1 MTLKKIVCLITVL
14 IMTASS
20 LVGCGGNKDNGA
32 KKEELKI
39 AMVTSVGGVT
49 DGSFN
54 QSAWEGLQKAEKDLG
69 IKASYIES
77 KQEADYVT
85 NLEQAVDNN
94 NDLILATGFPMQ
106 QALLEAAKNYPEQKF
121 AIVDVDYGEET
132 PDNVTCISFNEEQ
145 SGYVVGLVA
154 GKMTKTNKVGFVGGM
169 NNVVI
174 KKFQVGYEAGVK
186 EANSNA
192 KVLVQYVNSFADQA
206 KGKSIANQM
215 YNNNADILFS
225 CAGDS
230 GLGVLECAKE
240 TGKYAIGVDRDQ
252 NNIAPDNILTSAMKK
267 VNEGV
272 YTVVENLK
280 DGKLDGGKT
289 LVFGLKEEGIG
300 LAPSTDKNVPKDV
313 IDYVNSKIEKIIS
326 GEIVVP
332 NK

>member
-1 MTLKKIVCLITVL
+1 MTLKKFVCLIMGL
-14 IMTASS
+14 IITASS
-20 LVGCGGNKDNGA
+20 LVGCGGNENNAAKDDA
-32 KKEELKI
+32 LKVT
-39 AMVTSVGGVT
+39 MVTSVGGVT

-85 NLEQAVDNN
+85 NLEQAVDENS
-94 NDLILATGFPMQ
+94 DLILATGFPMQ
-106 QALLEAAKNYPEQKF
+106 QALLEAAKNYPDQKF
-121 AIVDVDYGEET
+121 AIVDVDYGDET

-169 NNVVI
+169 DNVVI

-186 EANSNA
+186 AANPDA
-192 KVLVQYVNSFADQA
+192 KVLSQYVNSFADQA
-206 KGKSIANQM
+206 KGKSIATQM
-215 YNNNADILFS
+215 YNNGADIIFA

-252 NNIAPDNILTSAMKK
+252 NEIAPENILTSAMKK

-272 YTVVENLK
+272 YAVVKDLK
-280 DGKLDGGKT
+280 DGKFDGGKT

-300 LAPSTDKNVPKDV
+300 LAPSTDKNVPQDV
-313 IDYVNSKIEKIIS
+313 IDYVNEQIEKIIS

>member
-32 KKEELKI
+32 KKEDLKI

-106 QALLEAAKNYPEQKF
+106 KALLEAAKNYPEQKF

-215 YNNNADILFS
+215 YNNNADILFA

>member
-32 KKEELKI
+32 KKEDLKI

-215 YNNNADILFS
+215 YNNKADILFA

>member
-1 MTLKKIVCLITVL
+1 MTLKKIICLMTVL

-20 LVGCGGNKDNGA
+20 LVGCGGNKDNAA
-32 KKEELKI
+32 KDDALKVT
-39 AMVTSVGGVT
+39 MVTSVGGVT

-69 IKASYIES
+69 IKANYIES

-85 NLEQAVDNN
+85 NLEQAVDGDS
-94 NDLILATGFPMQ
+94 DLILATGFPMQ
-106 QALLEAAKNYPEQKF
+106 QALLDAAKNYPDQKF
-121 AIVDVDYGEET
+121 AIVDVDYGDET

-154 GKMTKTNKVGFVGGM
+154 GRMTKTNKVGFVGGM
-169 NNVVI
+169 DNVVI
-174 KKFQVGYEAGVK
+174 KKFEAGYKAGVK
-186 EANSNA
+186 EANPNA
-192 KVLVQYVNSFADQA
+192 EVLVQYVNSFADQA
-206 KGKSIANQM
+206 KGKSIATQM
-215 YNNNADILFS
+215 YNNGADIIFA

-252 NNIAPDNILTSAMKK
+252 NDIAPENILTSAMKK

-272 YTVVENLK
+272 YQVVKNLK
-280 DGKLDGGKT
+280 DGKFEGGKT

-300 LAPSTDKNVPKDV
+300 LAPSTDKNVPQDV
-313 IDYVNSKIEKIIS
+313 IDYVNEQAEKIIS

>member
-1 MTLKKIVCLITVL
+1 MTLKKFTCLIAILMMTV
-14 IMTASS
+14 SS
-20 LVGCGGNKDNGA
+20 LVGCGANKDNA
-32 KKEELKI
+32 SEDTLKI

-69 IKASYIES
+69 IKANYIES

-85 NLEQAVDNN
+85 NLEQAVDDE

-106 QALLEAAKNYPEQKF
+106 QALLDAAKNYPDQKF
-121 AIVDVDYGEET
+121 AIVDVDYGDET
-132 PDNVTCISFNEEQ
+132 PDNVICISFNEEQ

-174 KKFQVGYEAGVK
+174 KKFEAGYKAGVK
-186 EANSNA
+186 AANPDA
-192 KVLVQYVNSFADQA
+192 DVLVQYVNSFADQA
-206 KGKSIANQM
+206 KGKSIATQM
-215 YNNNADILFS
+215 YNNNADVIFA

-252 NNIAPDNILTSAMKK
+252 NDIAPDNILTSAMKK

-272 YTVVENLK
+272 YTVAENLK
-280 DGKLDGGKT
+280 GGTFNGGET

-300 LAPSTDKNVPKDV
+300 LAPSTDKNVPQDV
-313 IDYVNSKIEKIIS
+313 IDYVNKQIEKIIS
-326 GEIVVP
+326 GEIIVP

>member
-1 MTLKKIVCLITVL
+1 MTLKKIVSLITVL
-14 IMTASS
+14 IVTAYS
-20 LVGCGGNKDNGA
+20 LVGCGGNKENAGNNNS
-32 KKEELKI
+32 LKVT
-39 AMVTSVGGVT
+39 MVTSVGGVT

-69 IKASYIES
+69 IKANYIES

-85 NLEQAVDNN
+85 NLEQAVDGDS
-94 NDLILATGFPMQ
+94 DLILATGFPMQ
-106 QALLEAAKNYPEQKF
+106 QALLDAAKNYPDQKF
-121 AIVDVDYGEET
+121 AIVDVDYGDET

-169 NNVVI
+169 DNVVI
-174 KKFQVGYEAGVK
+174 KKFEAGYKAGVK
-186 EANSNA
+186 AANSNA
-192 KVLVQYVNSFADQA
+192 EVLVQYVNSFADQA
-206 KGKSIANQM
+206 KGKSIATQM
-215 YNNNADILFS
+215 YNNGADIIFA

-252 NNIAPDNILTSAMKK
+252 NDIAPDNILTSAMKK

-272 YTVVENLK
+272 YKVVENLK
-280 DGKLDGGKT
+280 DGTFDGGKT

-300 LAPSTDKNVPKDV
+300 LAPSTDKNVPQDV
-313 IDYVNSKIEKIIS
+313 IDYVNEQIEKIIS
-326 GEIVVP
+326 GEIIVP

>member
-1 MTLKKIVCLITVL
+1 MTLKKIVCLMMVFVIS
-14 IMTASS
+14 IFS
-20 LVGCGGNKDNGA
+20 LVGCTGNKDNTA
-32 KKEELKI
+32 NDVLKVT
-39 AMVTSVGGVT
+39 MVTSVGGVT

-69 IKASYIES
+69 IKANYIES

-85 NLEQAVDNN
+85 NLEQAVDENS
-94 NDLILATGFPMQ
+94 DLILATGFPMQ
-106 QALLEAAKNYPEQKF
+106 QALLDAAKNYPDQKF
-121 AIVDVDYGEET
+121 AIVDVDYGDET
-132 PDNVTCISFNEEQ
+132 PDNVICISFNEEQ

-154 GKMTKTNKVGFVGGM
+154 GRMTKTNKVGFVGGI

-174 KKFQVGYEAGVK
+174 NKFEAGFKAGVK
-186 EANSNA
+186 EANKDA
-192 KVLVQYVNSFADQA
+192 EVLSQYVNSFADQA
-206 KGKSIANQM
+206 KGKSIATQM
-215 YNNNADILFS
+215 YNNGVDIIFA

-252 NNIAPDNILTSAMKK
+252 NDIAPDNILTSAMKK

-272 YTVVENLK
+272 YKVVKDLK
-280 DGKLDGGKT
+280 DGTFDGGNT

-300 LAPSTDKNVPKDV
+300 LAPSTDKNVPQDV
-313 IDYVNSKIEKIIS
+313 IDYVNEQIEDIIS
-326 GEIVVP
+326 GKIVVP

>member
-1 MTLKKIVCLITVL
+1 MTLKKMVCLIMVL
-14 IMTASS
+14 MITAFS
-20 LVGCGGNKDNGA
+20 LVGCGGNEDNAANGDA
-32 KKEELKI
+32 FKVT
-39 AMVTSVGGVT
+39 MVTSVGGVT

-85 NLEQAVDNN
+85 NLEQAVDEN

-106 QALLEAAKNYPEQKF
+106 QALLEAAKNYPDKQF
-121 AIVDVDYGEET
+121 AIVDVDYGDQT

-169 NNVVI
+169 DSVVI

-186 EANSNA
+186 EANPDA
-192 KVLVQYVNSFADQA
+192 EVLVQYVNSFADQA
-206 KGKSIANQM
+206 KGKSIATQM
-215 YNNNADILFS
+215 YKNGADIIFA

-252 NNIAPDNILTSAMKK
+252 NEIAPDNILTSAMKK

-272 YTVVENLK
+272 YAIVKDLK
-280 DGKLDGGKT
+280 DGKFKGGKT

-300 LAPSTDKNVPKDV
+300 LAPSTDKNVPQDV
-313 IDYVNSKIEKIIS
+313 IDYVNGQIEKIIS
-326 GEIVVP
+326 GDIVVP